1 MGNGTVRHLP
11 FESGPTARTSL
22 VEIKKLFSDEKSVL
36 IVSEMSGKK
45 DLKKKLRNHVNQSSL
60 GSPSFDS

>member
-22 VEIKKLFSDEKSVL
+22 VEIKELFSDEKSVL
-36 IVSEMSGKK
+36 IVSEMSGKR
-45 DLKKKLRNHVNQSSL
+45 DFKKTEESCESVKL
-60 GSPSFDS
+60 GIPFF